1 MVDVFKGIKGHAESM
16 MSASGSLYA
25 MAESVDEEGY
35 TREAYEPVSE
45 FKCRLSFESAK
56 YQEDDKNAV
65 SDIGMT
71 LFTPYEVLLE
81 EGSLVKVRQNE
92 ADYYLVTSKV
102 KAYSSHREYS
112 VKEVDR
118 WL

>member
-1 MVDVFKGIKGHAESM
+1 MVDIFKSIKKNAESLM
-16 MSASGSLYA
+16 TSSGSLYLRS
-25 MAESVDEEGY
+25 ESVDDEGY

-45 FKCRLSFESAK
+45 FKCRLSFETTS
-56 YQEDDKNAV
+56 YDLDDKNAK
-65 SDIGMT
+65 SDSGMT

-102 KAYSSHREYS
+102 KAYSSHREYK

>member
-1 MVDVFKGIKGHAESM
+1 MVDVFKGIKGHAESL
-16 MSASGSLYA
+16 MSASGSLYS
-25 MAESVDEEGY
+25 MTESVDDEGY

-56 YQEDDKNAV
+56 YQEDDKNAI

-71 LFTPYEVLLE
+71 LFTPYDVNLE
-81 EGSLVKVRQNE
+81 EGSFVKVTQNE
-92 ADYYLVTSKV
+92 SEYYLVTSKV